1 MKQEYEYDIALS
13 FAGEDR
19 KYAEKLALKLR
30 DKGVRV
36 FYDNW
41 NTASLWGNNLYTYL
55 AETYR
60 DKALFCVTII
70 SKAYCEKKWTK
81 HELEFIQEREFQG
94 EVYWLPLLLEEIKV
108 PGLSETRGR
117 VYADQHKL
125 DEIVNFLIEKIN
137 NKKYT
142 IKMNGLKKPMTIS
155 IINEN
160 GISEE
165 VDVVI
170 AFEFHDNH
178 KEYVVYTKHEVD
190 DQKNVI
196 VYVSN
201 VDRTSR
207 ELPCLFGIDDANEWK
222 RVKNVLRELA
232 DMDPSSGPDKFG
244 DDGIELL

>member
-1 MKQEYEYDIALS
+1 
-13 FAGEDR
+13 
-19 KYAEKLALKLR
+19 
-30 DKGVRV
+30 
-36 FYDNW
+36 
-41 NTASLWGNNLYTYL
+41 
-55 AETYR
+55 
-60 DKALFCVTII
+60 
-70 SKAYCEKKWTK
+70 
-81 HELEFIQEREFQG
+81 
-94 EVYWLPLLLEEIKV
+94 
-108 PGLSETRGR
+108 
-117 VYADQHKL
+117 
-125 DEIVNFLIEKIN
+125 
-137 NKKYT
+137 
-142 IKMNGLKKPMTIS
+142 MNGLKKPMTIS
-155 IINEN
+155 VINEN

-170 AFEFHDNH
+170 AFEFRDNH
-178 KEYVVYTKHEVD
+178 KEYVVYTRHEVD